1 MWFLCWNPRPWWTVI
16 NKHFFPSAV
25 FELFST
31 LFLSFLKCKEG
42 KMPFQQMAPDI
53 CIKCNRCTKAL
64 LIRSIFSVHLNL
76 GCMCMCLFIPHRG
89 QESHQDV
96 NCLLLDSY
104 RDAHALNTGHYHSWA
119 QKPVVSDAGKKTKK
133 ICLFHQKDESF
144 HVVNVCSVYCQ
155 TNSESIT
162 KL

>member
-16 NKHFFPSAV
+16 NRRFFPPAV

-31 LFLSFLKCKEG
+31 LFVSFLKHKEG

-53 CIKCNRCTKAL
+53 CIKCNRCMKAL
-64 LIRSIFSVHLNL
+64 PVRMSFSVRLST
-76 GCMCMCLFIPHRG
+76 GCICMCLFIPHRG

-104 RDAHALNTGHYHSWA
+104 RDVYVLNTGHYHSWT
-119 QKPVVSDAGKKTKK
+119 QKLVVSDARKRSKENMFISSKRWKFPCG
-133 ICLFHQKDESF
+133 
-144 HVVNVCSVYCQ
+144 
-155 TNSESIT
+155 
-162 KL
+162 